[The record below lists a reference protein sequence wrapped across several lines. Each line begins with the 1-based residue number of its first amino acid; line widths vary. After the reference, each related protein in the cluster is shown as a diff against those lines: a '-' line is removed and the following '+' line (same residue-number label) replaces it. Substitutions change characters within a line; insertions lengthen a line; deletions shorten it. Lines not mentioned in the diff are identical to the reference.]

1 MEQVP
6 AVDYRKDAATGR
18 KFDLQE
24 RLLAFAVAII
34 KLSDACHKT
43 QAGLHVADQ
52 LLRAGTSPLFNHG
65 EAEAAESPR
74 DFTHK
79 LKLCLK
85 ELRETQRALLL
96 VQRVPLVVD
105 IATVTPLLTEADEL
119 IRIFVASIRT
129 AMKHMLKEDGGAG
142 TTHDPAE

>member
-1 MEQVP
+1 MEQAP
-6 AVDYRKDAATGR
+6 AIDYRKDAAAGR

-74 DFTHK
+74 DFVHK
-79 LKLCLK
+79 LKICLK

-96 VQRVPLVVD
+96 VQRVPLVADV
-105 IATVTPLLTEADEL
+105 ATVTPLLGETDEL

-129 AMKHMLKEDGGAG
+129 AKKNMLQEDSGAG
-142 TTHDPAE
+142 SAHDPAE